1 MESIRMHDAIE
12 QAARAAAQR
21 LAGPQHPTLAEDVEE
36 ALATQG
42 APSAPGQ
49 YADPTALGGL
59 IVAIANTAWMIYND
73 IRSRSSAA
81 PDLDALARR
90 VRQQLDQA
98 DIPTPPLGSAERD
111 RIVTTTVE
119 ETLNA
124 ADDQGQGQG

>member
-1 MESIRMHDAIE
+1 MHHVIE
-12 QAARAAAQR
+12 KAACAAAQQ
-21 LAGPQHPTLAEDVEE
+21 LAGPHYPTLAEDVEE

-42 APSAPGQ
+42 AASAPRQ

-73 IRSRSSAA
+73 IRSRSSTTT
-81 PDLDALARR
+81 PDIDAVVRR

-98 DIPTPPLGSAERD
+98 DTPTPPLGPAERD
-111 RIVTTTVE
+111 RIITTTVE

-124 ADDQGQGQG
+124 ADDQDDEQG